1 MDRQSPTAPFM
12 KDDQRSICIGVCTLK
27 DDVCIGCGRT
37 IAEIT
42 AAYDEYGNSWE
53 FMGFAEDSKKGQ

>member
-1 MDRQSPTAPFM
+1 M

-27 DDVCIGCGRT
+27 DDGTCIGCGRT